1 MESPD
6 FYQRND
12 KANKDEFLITEDDIK
27 NLIKDADDE
36 RVRDYLQASVVS
48 GHGSISI
55 GTFLQ
60 VPTQTIIVTF
70 VTDGKYHFDRESVN
84 THLEGGKRIVAMNHL
99 FLWMKNVVSTI
110 RATQKFSAKDQKF
123 FLQMLFKDHQ
133 QYRKFF
139 PAKYTS
145 TYFHIDPN
153 FIVYHE
159 GDLIPDQHFLLAN
172 VSFPGIHDWT
182 DALLNSKKQVRETGY
197 FGFPPD
203 HVYHKIKDL
212 TSKANKNTNLQ
223 AVLDF
228 MHQKNKEQ
236 KLNIVFLQACRGFTV
251 NSLTL
256 RAESSFLYK
265 NLLHQYNFIASQY
278 VRNLAWKKNKTKK
291 KHRLSVDFFE
301 KAVIKFVNH
310 YSLGIRKEHDT
321 YQDALAKFCKNN
333 SAPFFRVLEQM
344 SLRSGTDADFMS
356 IFYEYIC
363 FFLGSPEKK
372 EILLIYYSDVR
383 DLPMQ
388 KLTDQLFDTPIPLRD
403 DDGKFINI
411 GLSPVQ
417 QNNNWINAVF
427 RKADA
432 QEIFYIPDCE
442 AARFAMKFV
451 HGDSGPSSWPA
462 QARPPIFKLWW
473 QLLEPYISDTGT
485 YKKIFREMMENYF
498 VKDSGY
504 RVPPETNKEVK
515 DALTRYIDIKRS
527 SPVPFHSRTEGII
540 FANHDKYASFVEKY
554 LNTTTFRDLSFPY
567 TSPIEFALANFV
579 YDPQKRQY
587 LTWAQLLKNISQG
600 KIPLKTL
607 NESDQCPPQALDD
620 MYRRIAKIK
629 KVNIISP
636 ERQTF
641 THENVRN
648 LINRISWKSI
658 PWSIWKEFPSIVLW
672 RILDTEQL
680 NYLVGKIL
688 ASADASP
695 LVTEI
700 KHKFFH
706 CDRLGVALR
715 TYQYC
720 FDQLPRILYPRPP
733 LSVSQKSRVRME
745 KLTEYRLID
754 AFSNYLYSVC
764 YIRYISEYN
773 TGIIKSHRGLT
784 VMLLNYC
791 YNNKEKVLDF
801 YRKNTTATAAQKK
814 TKSKKGKK
822 ML

>member
-1 MESPD
+1 MESVD
-6 FYQRND
+6 FYQKNYNA
-12 KANKDEFLITEDDIK
+12 KKDEFLITEDDIK
-27 NLIKDADDE
+27 TLIKDADDV
-36 RVRDYLQASVVS
+36 RVTNYLQASVVS
-48 GHGSISI
+48 GHGSVSI
-55 GTFLQ
+55 GKFLQ
-60 VPTQTIIVTF
+60 VPRQTIIVTF
-70 VTDGKYHFDRESVN
+70 VTDGKFHLDRENVN

-110 RATQKFSAKDQKF
+110 AATQQFSAKDQKF
-123 FLQMLFKDHQ
+123 FLQMLFRDHQ
-133 QYRKFF
+133 HYRKFF

-153 FIVYHE
+153 FIVYQE
-159 GDLIPDQHFLLAN
+159 GDLIPDQHFFLAD

-182 DALLNSKKQVRETGY
+182 DALLNSKKQQRETSY

-212 TSKANKNTNLQ
+212 TSRANRNTNLQ

-236 KLNIVFLQACRGFTV
+236 KLNIVFLQACRAFTV
-251 NSLTL
+251 NNLTL

-278 VRNLAWKKNKTKK
+278 VRNLAWKRNKK
-291 KHRLSVDFFE
+291 KRKHSRSADIFE
-301 KAVIKFVNH
+301 KAVIKFVND

-333 SAPFFRVLEQM
+333 SAPFFRVLEEM

-363 FFLGSPEKK
+363 FFLGSPLKK
-372 EILLIYYSDVR
+372 EILLIYYSDVL

-388 KLTDQLFDTPIPLRD
+388 KLTDQLFDTPIPIRD
-403 DDGKFINI
+403 DNGKFINI
-411 GLSPVQ
+411 GLSPVR

-432 QEIFYIPDCE
+432 HEIFYIPDCE

-451 HGDSGPSSWPA
+451 RGDSGPSSWPA
-462 QARPPIFKLWW
+462 QARPAIFKLWW
-473 QLLEPYISDTGT
+473 RLLEPYISDAGT

-504 RVPPETNKEVK
+504 RVPPETNKEIK
-515 DALTRYIDIKRS
+515 DALTQYIDIKRS
-527 SPVPFHSRTEGII
+527 SPVPFHSRIGGII
-540 FANHDKYASFVEKY
+540 FASNEKYASFVENY

-579 YDPQKRQY
+579 YDPQRRQFVS
-587 LTWAQLLKNISQG
+587 WAQLLKNISQG
-600 KIPLKTL
+600 KIPLESL
-607 NESDQCPPQALDD
+607 NESDPQALYD
-620 MYRRIAKIK
+620 MYRKIAKIK
-629 KVNIISP
+629 KVNIILP
-636 ERQTF
+636 DRQTF
-641 THENVRN
+641 SDENMRN

-695 LVTEI
+695 LVAEI

-706 CDRLGVALR
+706 CDRLGVALWA
-715 TYQYC
+715 YQYC
-720 FDQLPRILYPRPP
+720 FDHLPRILYPRPP
-733 LSVSQKSRVRME
+733 LKVSQKSRQRME
-745 KLTEYRLID
+745 KLAGYRLID

-764 YIRYISEYN
+764 YKAFISDYN
-773 TGIIKSHRGLT
+773 TGTSIIKSHRGLT
-784 VMLLNYC
+784 VMLLNFC

-801 YRKNTTATAAQKK
+801 YRKNTTAAQKP
-814 TKSKKGKK
+814 KSKKKKK